1 MLSNLL
7 PTILV
12 VNCNTDE
19 QVTAGIARTAQAAA
33 RTSVVR
39 AVQPT
44 WGPTSAEGYLESY
57 LSAAAVIERVAQER
71 TYDAVVLAGF
81 GEHGREGVRQ
91 LANVPVVDITEAAV
105 FTACLIGHRFGVVT
119 TLESTL
125 AGITDTIELIGLS
138 GRSAGVRASG
148 IPVSHAGAAGA
159 RTSETSTVAASAA
172 GMLPASQSVPT
183 SQARVLPA
191 SEANTHRASVSLTDP
206 GLDALERE
214 SRVLLDAG
222 ADVIVLGCA
231 AFGGLDRRL
240 SERLGGVPV
249 VDGVGQAVR
258 LAETLLSAGLST
270 SKHGPFAPP
279 RAKVWTERTL
289 PLPAKISRPGV

>member
-1 MLSNLL
+1 M
-7 PTILV
+7 LV

-91 LANVPVVDITEAAV
+91 LASVPVVDITEAAV
-105 FTACLIGHRFGVVT
+105 FTACLLGHRFGVVT

-125 AGITDTIELIGLS
+125 AGITDTIELIGLA

-148 IPVSHAGAAGA
+148 IPVSHAGA
-159 RTSETSTVAASAA
+159 VAE
-172 GMLPASQSVPT
+172 G
-183 SQARVLPA
+183 
-191 SEANTHRASVSLTDP
+191 EDP
-206 GLDALERE
+206 GLEALERE
-214 SRVLLDAG
+214 ARVLLDAG

-258 LAETLLSAGLST
+258 MAETLLAAGLST

>member
-105 FTACLIGHRFGVVT
+105 FTACLLGHRFGVVT

-148 IPVSHAGAAGA
+148 IPVSHAGAAAEG
-159 RTSETSTVAASAA
+159 E
-172 GMLPASQSVPT
+172 
-183 SQARVLPA
+183 
-191 SEANTHRASVSLTDP
+191 DP

-240 SERLGGVPV
+240 SDRLGGVPV

-258 LAETLLSAGLST
+258 MAETLLAAGLST

>member
-1 MLSNLL
+1 M
-7 PTILV
+7 LV
-12 VNCNTDE
+12 VNCNTDA

-33 RTSVVR
+33 RTCVVR

-71 TYDAVVLAGF
+71 SYDAVVLAGF

-105 FTACLIGHRFGVVT
+105 LTACLLGHRFGVVT
-119 TLESTL
+119 TLASTL
-125 AGITDTIELIGLS
+125 AGIADTIELIGLS

-148 IPVSHAGAAGA
+148 IPVSHAGVATSDGA
-159 RTSETSTVAASAA
+159 
-172 GMLPASQSVPT
+172 
-183 SQARVLPA
+183 
-191 SEANTHRASVSLTDP
+191 DP

-214 SRVLLDAG
+214 SRLLLDAG

-231 AFGGLDRRL
+231 AFGGLDARL
-240 SERLGGVPV
+240 SERLGGIPV

-258 LAETLLSAGLST
+258 LAETLLAAGLTT
-270 SKHGPFAPP
+270 SKHGPYAPP

-289 PLPAKISRPGV
+289 PLPAKISRPGS